1 MTMQWLATV
10 LTLLLLVLGVGCA
23 PSSPSSAPASVP
35 AAGSAPTSAPPV
47 KVRSAYT
54 AISGIM
60 GPVWTAYE
68 AGLFAREGLDV
79 ELLSLPSA
87 NEGVQALMANEVDF
101 IEVTGSAVSAAL
113 GGGDTLV
120 LTTSVRTIIAVLMAR
135 PEIARPGDLAGKG
148 VGVTR
153 RGTSIDTGARL
164 ALRHFGLEPDQDVAI
179 VQAGTMPNILGA
191 LESNRVQAGAVS
203 YPTATQARKLGYREL
218 LDIGSLG
225 VPYAFTG
232 ASTRR
237 SYAQQN
243 PAVVRSYLR
252 AQIAAIHRL
261 RQDKPFA
268 LEVFRKYL
276 QTDDADVLED
286 TYEVYVTKYIQP
298 VPYPDEQGIQGI
310 LDELAVENPRA
321 REASPRDFYDD
332 RYVREL
338 DESGYIR
345 SLAR

>member
-1 MTMQWLATV
+1 MTMRRLATI
-10 LTLLLLVLGVGCA
+10 LTVLLVGLGGGCA
-23 PSSPSSAPASVP
+23 PSSPASAPAAAP
-35 AAGSAPTSAPPV
+35 AAGSTPTSAAPV

-68 AGLFAREGLDV
+68 AGLFAREGLEV
-79 ELLSLPSA
+79 ELISLPSA